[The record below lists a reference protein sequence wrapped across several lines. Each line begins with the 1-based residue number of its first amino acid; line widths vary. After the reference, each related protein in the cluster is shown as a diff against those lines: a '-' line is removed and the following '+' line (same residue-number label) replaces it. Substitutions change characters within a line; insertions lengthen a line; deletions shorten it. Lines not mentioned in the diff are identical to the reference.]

1 VTAIFPSIYLPYQS
15 DCAVLP
21 SVANNTGG
29 CVPRAHNK
37 AYIKAGVE
45 EAVRISKLVTPS
57 PAVVPY
63 AWYRYHS
70 EPAPDPRALELLSP
84 KDAELEFKYPLSL
97 PGVDSPERYC
107 HSTLLLTGI
116 P

>member
-1 VTAIFPSIYLPYQS
+1 MTAIFPSIYLPYQS

-70 EPAPDPRALELLSP
+70 EPAPDSRALELLSH